1 MGKYSVPAG
10 QAQTMARL
18 ELKRINK
25 IYPDGSH
32 IIKDANLTIEDGE
45 FTVFVG
51 PSGCG
56 KSTMLRMVAGLEEI
70 SSGEMSLDG
79 EVVNN
84 LSPTDRGIGMVFQS
98 YALYPHMTVRENIAF
113 GLTLAKKSKEEIDTA
128 VQQAADMLDLGRLLG
143 QRPSQLSGG
152 QRQRVAIGRAIVRDP
167 KLFLLDEPLSNLD
180 ASLRVRMRL
189 QLAEYHK
196 KLKSTVIYVTHD
208 QVEAMTLADKI
219 VVLNG
224 GSVEQVGSPLDL
236 YYFPQTIFVASF
248 IGSPNMNLL
257 SASYVMDKNGRA
269 VVKMSDHLLHVGVYA
284 DEALL
289 GDSVTLGIRPEDIHL
304 SKEGI
309 GVVVQGVERLG
320 TESLL
325 YTAILNNPKE
335 IILARVPGTIH
346 VAVGQRLNISFSAD
360 ACHLFDA
367 NGQAY
372 KRNKTMDDLLT
383 LPPEMKKLAS

>member
-1 MGKYSVPAG
+1 
-10 QAQTMARL
+10 MARL
-18 ELKRINK
+18 ELKNINK
-25 IYPDGSH
+25 VYPDGAH

-70 SSGEMSLDG
+70 SSGDMYLDG

-98 YALYPHMTVRENIAF
+98 YALYPHMTVFENIAF
-113 GLTLAKKSKEEIDTA
+113 GLKLAKKTKEEIDFA
-128 VQQAADMLDLGRLLG
+128 VRQVAGMLELTNLLK
-143 QRPSQLSGG
+143 QKPSQLSGG
-152 QRQRVAIGRAIVRDP
+152 QRQRVAIGRAIVRNP

-219 VVLNG
+219 VVLRAG
-224 GSVEQVGSPLDL
+224 IVEQVGSPLEL
-236 YYFPQTIFVASF
+236 YYFPQTLFVAGF
-248 IGSPNMNLL
+248 IGSPKMNLL
-257 SASYVMDKNGRA
+257 PATLISANDEKAIVEVGDYTFEAGVNAKNATEG
-269 VVKMSDHLLHVGVYA
+269 
-284 DEALL
+284 ALM
-289 GDSVTLGIRPEDIHL
+289 TIGIRPEDIHL
-304 SKEGI
+304 DEEGV
-309 GVVVQGVERLG
+309 GVIVEGFERLG

-325 YTAILNNPKE
+325 YTTLVRGGQE
-335 IILARVPGTIH
+335 VLVRVPGTMH
-346 VAVGQRLNISFSAD
+346 VKIGQRLNIRVPSEK
-360 ACHLFDA
+360 CHLFNSKGHAFKRSMTLNDLITPA
-367 NGQAY
+367 PKIKQAI
-372 KRNKTMDDLLT
+372 
-383 LPPEMKKLAS
+383 

>member
-1 MGKYSVPAG
+1 
-10 QAQTMARL
+10 MARL
-18 ELKRINK
+18 ELKNINK
-25 IYPDGSH
+25 IYPDGAH

-56 KSTMLRMVAGLEEI
+56 KSTMLRMVAGLEDI
-70 SSGEMSLDG
+70 SSGEMCLDG

-98 YALYPHMTVRENIAF
+98 YALYPHMTVYENIAF
-113 GLTLAKKSKEEIDTA
+113 GLQLAKKPKDQIDSA
-128 VQQAADMLDLGRLLG
+128 VREVAEMLELTNLLK

-152 QRQRVAIGRAIVRDP
+152 QRQRVAIGRAIVRNP

-219 VVLNG
+219 VVLRSG
-224 GSVEQVGSPLDL
+224 VVEQVGSPLEL
-236 YYFPQTIFVASF
+236 YYFPDTLFVAGF
-248 IGSPNMNLL
+248 IGSPKMNLL
-257 SASYVMDKNGRA
+257 PAT
-269 VVKMSDHLLHVGVYA
+269 LVGATEEQATVEVGDYTFQA
-284 DEALL
+284 DVDAHTATHGSLM
-289 GDSVTLGIRPEDIHL
+289 TLGIRPEDIHL
-304 SKEGI
+304 DEKGVGVTVEGL
-309 GVVVQGVERLG
+309 ERLG

-325 YTAILNNPKE
+325 YTTLVRGGQE
-335 IILARVPGTIH
+335 VLVRVPGTVH
-346 VAVGQRLNISFSAD
+346 VEVGQRLNIRIPAEK
-360 ACHLFDA
+360 CHLFDSKGKA
-367 NGQAY
+367 F
-372 KRNKTMDDLLT
+372 KRGKTLDDLIT
-383 LPPEMKKLAS
+383 LPPQIQQAS

>member
-1 MGKYSVPAG
+1 
-10 QAQTMARL
+10 MARL
-18 ELKRINK
+18 ELKNINK
-25 IYPDGSH
+25 VYPDGSH
-32 IIKDANLTIEDGE
+32 IIKNANLFIEDGE

-70 SSGEMSLDG
+70 SSGEMLLDDQ
-79 EVVNN
+79 VVNN

-113 GLTLAKKSKEEIDTA
+113 GLSLTKKPKKEIAQA
-128 VQQAADMLDLGRLLG
+128 VDEVSQMLDLSHLLD
-143 QRPSQLSGG
+143 QKPSQLSGG

-196 KLKSTVIYVTHD
+196 KLKSTVLYVTHD
-208 QVEAMTLADKI
+208 QIEAMTLADKI

-224 GSVEQVGSPLDL
+224 GEVEQVGSPMEL
-236 YYFPQTIFVASF
+236 YYFPQTLFVASF

-257 SASYVMDKNGRA
+257 PATFVGKRLGHAMIN
-269 VVKMSDHLLHVGVYA
+269 MSQHLLPVNVDSVKA
-284 DEALL
+284 KA
-289 GDSVTLGIRPEDIHL
+289 GDAVTLGIRPEDIHL
-304 SKEGI
+304 TEEGI
-309 GVVVQGVERLG
+309 GVEVKGFERLG

-325 YTAILNNPKE
+325 YTSLLKNPNE
-335 IILARVPGTIH
+335 IILVRVPGTVCVEI
-346 VAVGQRLNISFSAD
+346 GQQLNIGFSPD
-360 ACHLFDA
+360 ACHLFNSDR
-367 NGQAY
+367 QAF
-372 KRNKTMDDLLT
+372 KRNQSLSDLLT
-383 LPPEMKKLAS
+383 LPPEMKRLAS